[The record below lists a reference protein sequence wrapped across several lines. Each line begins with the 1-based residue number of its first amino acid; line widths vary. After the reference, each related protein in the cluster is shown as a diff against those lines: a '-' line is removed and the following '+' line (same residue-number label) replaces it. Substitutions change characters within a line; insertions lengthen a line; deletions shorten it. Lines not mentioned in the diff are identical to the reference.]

1 MRHPR
6 LFALLPLTV
15 AVVTLSTQAVFLV
28 GAAFFQIGPEFGIGP
43 LGLGLLTASFFLT
56 AAVTSAPLGRWV
68 QRVGWQ
74 QAMVFNLRM
83 TAAVLAVVPLLARDA
98 VSLGVL
104 LVVAASIYGASNPA
118 ANQAL
123 ADHTDPARQATI
135 FGAKHAGI
143 PASTLLAGLA
153 VPLVVETHGWRWA
166 FVVAAVLALLVSFLV
181 PSGTLAEP
189 MSTHD
194 QAPTPEGIT
203 RTRDLLYLAVGSS
216 FATWG
221 AIALGTYLVSATVD
235 LGFSASAAGL
245 LQFVGSAI
253 SILARVTVGVITD
266 RTGGR
271 GFGGIVLL
279 AGIGAVAFLALA
291 RVDGPAFF
299 VIVVVAFATGWGW
312 PGLMTYTVVRA
323 NRASAASASAITQA
337 GVFVGAGS
345 VPIVLGAVI
354 ERWSFSGAWMTAAL
368 GLVIAAFAVGAVGW
382 RVSRDRG
389 LDASQAAE

>member
-1 MRHPR
+1 MRRPR
-6 LFALLPLTV
+6 LFTLLPLAVT
-15 AVVTLSTQAVFLV
+15 VVTLSTQAVFLV

-56 AAVTSAPLGRWV
+56 AAATSAPLGRWV
-68 QRVGWQ
+68 QRIGWQ
-74 QAMVFNLRM
+74 RAMVLNLRL
-83 TAAVLAVVPLLARDA
+83 TALVLAAVPLLARDA
-98 VSLGVL
+98 VSLGLL
-104 LVVAASIYGASNPA
+104 LVAAASIYGASNPA

-153 VPLVVETHGWRWA
+153 VPLVVATHGWRWA
-166 FVVAAVLALLVSFLV
+166 FVVAAVMAVLVSFLV
-181 PSGTLAEP
+181 PSGGLARP
-189 MSTHD
+189 VQ
-194 QAPTPEGIT
+194 QAAVTQGERGIT
-203 RTRDLLYLAVGSS
+203 TTRDLVSLAVGSS

-235 LGFSASAAGL
+235 LGFSASAAGI
-245 LQFVGSAI
+245 LQFVGSAV
-253 SILARVTVGVITD
+253 SILTRVTAGIVTD

-271 GFGGIVLL
+271 GFGGIVVL
-279 AGIGAVAFLALA
+279 AGVGAVAFMALA
-291 RVDGPAFF
+291 VVDGPAYF
-299 VIVVVAFATGWGW
+299 VVVVVAFATGWGW

-337 GVFVGAGS
+337 GVFLGAGA

-354 ERWSFSGAWMTAAL
+354 ERWSFGGAWITAAG
-368 GLVIAAFAVGAVGW
+368 GLVIAAVVVGSVGR
-382 RVSRDRG
+382 RVGSNHG
-389 LDASQAAE
+389 LDASHTTE